1 MTKKVE
7 YRPYDTV
14 KIRAVDLP
22 EVNGKISMPD
32 VFRGKEAT
40 VKSVSVFPTTLG
52 EGVDKVFLDT
62 IFLEVRTGNRASD
75 VLTLAVEPQ
84 HIRLLKRA
92 PRAFK
97 DIEECAK

>member
-14 KIRAVDLP
+14 KTRAVDLP
-22 EVNGKISMPD
+22 DVNGKISLPD

-40 VKSVSVFPTTLG
+40 VKSVSVFPILG
-52 EGVDKVFLDT
+52 EGVDKIFLDT
-62 IFLEVRTGNRASD
+62 IFIEVRTGNHASD
-75 VLTLAVEPQ
+75 VLMLAVEPQ
-84 HIRLLKRA
+84 HLRLLKRA

-97 DIEECAK
+97 DIEKCAK

>member
-1 MTKKVE
+1 MAKKVE

-22 EVNGKISMPD
+22 EVNGKIKLPD

-40 VKSVSVFPTTLG
+40 VVSVSVFPTLV
-52 EGVDKVFLDT
+52 EGVGKVFLDT
-62 IFLEVRTGNRASD
+62 IFIEVRIGNHASD

-97 DIEECAK
+97 DIEKCAK

>member
-1 MTKKVE
+1 MSKKVE

-22 EVNGKISMPD
+22 EVNGKIKLPD

-40 VKSVSVFPTTLG
+40 VKSVSVFPALG

-62 IFLEVRTGNRASD
+62 IFIEVRTGNHASD
-75 VLTLAVEPQ
+75 VFTLAVEPQ

-92 PRAFK
+92 PRALK
-97 DIEECAK
+97 GIEKCAK

>member
-1 MTKKVE
+1 MAKKVE

-22 EVNGKISMPD
+22 EVNGKIKLPD
-32 VFRGKEAT
+32 AFRGKEAT
-40 VKSVSVFPTTLG
+40 VKSVSVFPTLG
-52 EGVDKVFLDT
+52 EGVTKVFLDT
-62 IFLEVRTGNRASD
+62 IFLEVRTGNHASD

-97 DIEECAK
+97 DIEKCAK

>member
-1 MTKKVE
+1 MAKKVE

-22 EVNGKISMPD
+22 EVNGKIKLPD
-32 VFRGKEAT
+32 DFRGKEAT
-40 VKSVSVFPTTLG
+40 VKSVSVFPTLV

-62 IFLEVRTGNRASD
+62 IFIEVRTGNHASD

-97 DIEECAK
+97 DIEKCAK

>member
-1 MTKKVE
+1 MTKKIE

-22 EVNGKISMPD
+22 EVNGKIKLPD

-40 VKSVSVFPTTLG
+40 VVSVSEFPTLG
-52 EGVDKVFLDT
+52 EGVDKIFLDT
-62 IFLEVRTGNRASD
+62 IFIEVLTGNHTSD
-75 VLTLAVEPQ
+75 LRWLLAVEPQ

-97 DIEECAK
+97 DIEKCAK

>member
-1 MTKKVE
+1 MAKKVE

-22 EVNGKISMPD
+22 EVNGKIKLPD

-40 VKSVSVFPTTLG
+40 VVSVSVFPALG
-52 EGVDKVFLDT
+52 EGVAKVFLDT

-97 DIEECAK
+97 DIEKCAK